1 MFGKL
6 TQFWVT
12 LPMVRKMI
20 LYVNV
25 GRVTIGDGVIF
36 ILRDYLSLEIILLVL
51 EALHMLPRVPIWVLE
66 IHFYLLFHVWHG
78 CERRVTAVTFSIV
91 HEVRAPHH
99 NNRHELDVLVLVV
112 DIHDLHQRAV
122 RFRLEVG
129 GNVTLGF
136 SPDGEVLRVFFLQLL
151 LIINIGVV
159 LLDD

>member
-51 EALHMLPRVPIWVLE
+51 EALHMLPRVPI
-66 IHFYLLFHVWHG
+66 
-78 CERRVTAVTFSIV
+78 
-91 HEVRAPHH
+91 
-99 NNRHELDVLVLVV
+99 
-112 DIHDLHQRAV
+112 
-122 RFRLEVG
+122 
-129 GNVTLGF
+129 
-136 SPDGEVLRVFFLQLL
+136 
-151 LIINIGVV
+151 
-159 LLDD
+159 